1 MGDLTILC
9 VIESEMNHFWNDWCW
24 LLWILIDV
32 GAVVDPT
39 SVLVGGWSQLFLK
52 GRSHG
57 SRSRPPQVA
66 ACGLLVSL
74 VVLLAARGE
83 FQLQPHHP
91 PPTSNSRAVYCPL
104 VARSY

>member
-9 VIESEMNHFWNDWCW
+9 VIESEMNHFWDDWCW
-24 LLWILIDV
+24 LLWILIGV

-91 PPTSNSRAVYCPL
+91 PPSHHPPATRVLCIAPS
-104 VARSY
+104 